1 MPFIDDFFQVNP
13 GVTTDWCL
21 ETLSPDSKEKEIN
34 YFEFPLIVSERSGS
48 LNRNEKYC
56 LEQSIGLGR
65 GTLAYNA
72 PELYTILS
80 GTPPFS
86 NIRSTSQLIIIKTK
100 FGFFAPEAQSL
111 VMKWKNPDPTDWQ
124 WQFPDSSY
132 CSSEICS
139 FVRALVDIKPS
150 NRPSAL
156 EVCHFFNHLSDHV

>member
-1 MPFIDDFFQVNP
+1 MPFIDDFFKVNP

-21 ETLSPDSKEKEIN
+21 ETLSSDSKEKEIN

-48 LNRNEKYC
+48 LKRNEKYC

-72 PELYTILS
+72 PELLISEPSSFYSFPIDMYSYGALLYTILS

-100 FGFFAPEAQSL
+100 FGFFAP
-111 VMKWKNPDPTDWQ
+111 DF
-124 WQFPDSSY
+124 FP
-132 CSSEICS
+132 I
-139 FVRALVDIKPS
+139 F
-150 NRPSAL
+150 
-156 EVCHFFNHLSDHV
+156 